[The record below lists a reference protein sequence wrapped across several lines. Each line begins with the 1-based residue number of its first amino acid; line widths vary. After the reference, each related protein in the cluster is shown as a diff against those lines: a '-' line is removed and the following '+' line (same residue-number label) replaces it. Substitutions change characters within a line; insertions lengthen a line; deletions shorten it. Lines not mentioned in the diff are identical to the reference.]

1 MLKVTENQEVNFS
14 EEMLAQF
21 GEIVS
26 HYPEGREKS
35 ALLPIMH
42 LVQKEYG
49 WMSVNAMDKIAEYL
63 NLQSIE
69 VYEVATFYTMF
80 HLSPKGKYVLDICRT
95 GPCCLVGA
103 EKIMEHI
110 EKTLGVKEGEVTE
123 DGLFSWRGV
132 ECIAACGFGP
142 VLQIGPEYTFYENL
156 TVEKVDQL
164 IAELRKKEQEK

>member
-110 EKTLGVKEGEVTE
+110 EKNFGCK
-123 DGLFSWRGV
+123 RG
-132 ECIAACGFGP
+132 GSHRRWS
-142 VLQIGPEYTFYENL
+142 VLLARSRMHCCLWFRSCFANRPGIYFL
-156 TVEKVDQL
+156 
-164 IAELRKKEQEK
+164 